1 METTTFR
8 YVLVGRGWSS
18 LAAAGAGGS
27 SARERSAP
35 PDRELRVE
43 LVGPDPGYRATALA
57 MVECGLRLL
66 NEPPDRIPT

>member
-18 LAAAGAGGS
+18 TPGGGPGAS
-27 SARERSAP
+27 SDRPGP

-43 LVGPDPGYRATALA
+43 LIGPDPGYRATAIA
-57 MVECGLRLL
+57 MVECGLCLL
-66 NEPPDRIPT
+66 NEPPGRIPA